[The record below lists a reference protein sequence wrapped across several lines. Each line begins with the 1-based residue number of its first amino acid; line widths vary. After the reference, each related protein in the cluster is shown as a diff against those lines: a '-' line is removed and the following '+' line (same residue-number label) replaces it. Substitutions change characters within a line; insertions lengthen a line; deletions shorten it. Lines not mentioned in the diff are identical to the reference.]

1 MHDNPFEVFIVKKTV
16 VLLLAIALTGCSA
29 FPLDLSILTPATP
42 APTDTPRP
50 TVTRFPS
57 PTATRDLFAVNT
69 EGPTEIPPTLEPGVQ
84 PTRTPTF
91 TRTPRPTITVE
102 TLDPSLN
109 TPSPVIFQFVQRSTE
124 QLVWGG
130 DCTGDRSIF
139 FIANVAPVRRLKYV
153 LLYYRLQDK
162 FSGRGTE
169 WMGGAI
175 MRDNDQ
181 GKYFYK
187 LELDQITGHED
198 FEDAWLQYQ
207 LVASTV
213 GLHVLGRTVVDHTS
227 VSITRCSALGR

>member
-1 MHDNPFEVFIVKKTV
+1 MYSAIVKKTV
-16 VLLLAIALTGCSA
+16 ALLLAFAVSGCSA
-29 FPLDLSILTPATP
+29 LPLDFSLLTPSTP
-42 APTDTPRP
+42 LPTDTPRP

-57 PTATRDLFAVNT
+57 PTATQDLFALKT
-69 EGPTEIPPTLEPGVQ
+69 EVPTNILPAFEPGGLLS
-84 PTRTPTF
+84 RTPSPTH
-91 TRTPRPTITVE
+91 TPRPTITIE

-109 TPSPVIFQFVQRSTE
+109 TPSARLFQFVQRSTD

-130 DCTGDRSIF
+130 DCDGDRSILF
-139 FIANVAPVRRLKYV
+139 VANVTPVRRLRYV

-162 FSGRGTE
+162 FSGRNSG

-187 LELDQITGHED
+187 LELYQITGHDEY
-198 FEDAWLQYQ
+198 EDAWLQYQ
-207 LVASTV
+207 LVASTAA
-213 GLHVLGRTVVDHTS
+213 LDVLSRTVVDHTS